1 MKELIIKS
9 IKEIER
15 EYFNHS
21 STSFKDYE
29 IIKDSKNPLKA
40 SESTFVADLRGNLK
54 VNLKMENL
62 SFKIDLESSKM
73 LVYSSWPTPDEIR
86 DSYDKIFTKI
96 TDGGNFKNETKLYR
110 IPDLIIHKSESSIK
124 QQDQL
129 LVSEIKT
136 DPDMTEDDFYADF
149 FKLNLFMSE
158 LNFQNGLFIAANIN
172 HEKIIGWLTS
182 YLNDGLFVNH
192 NNRNIYLISID
203 KEVTRLSICDFS
215 KVRLESG
222 INQRTYIQNTY
233 EFVNYS

>member
-21 STSFKDYE
+21 STSMKDYE
-29 IIKDSKNPLKA
+29 SLEDSKNALKA

-54 VNLKMENL
+54 VNLKMGNL

-86 DSYDKIFTKI
+86 DSYDKIFAKI
-96 TDGGNFKNETKLYR
+96 TDGGNFNNETKLYR
-110 IPDLIIHKSESSIK
+110 IPDLIIHKSEKSINPE
-124 QQDQL
+124 DQL

-136 DPDMTEDDFYADF
+136 DPNMTEGDFYADF

-158 LNFQNGLFIAANIN
+158 LNFQYGLFIAANIDN
-172 HEKIIGWLTS
+172 EKIIGWLTK
-182 YLNDGLFVNH
+182 YLNEDLFVNQ

-203 KEVTRLSICDFS
+203 KEVSRLSICDFS
-215 KVRLESG
+215 KVRIESG
-222 INQRTYIQNTY
+222 KNQRTFIQNQY
-233 EFVNYS
+233 EFVNY